1 MKRLRVF
8 LNTLL
13 GHVTVPLVVITLIC
27 CLLVIVI
34 NQRAY
39 QTQKEEMITLVR
51 TNLESAYNVQ
61 DAQLDVMSAFYQSMF
76 INNLNYQQLR
86 KPVSEK
92 AYYLAATQT
101 LQDLDDVFFSFSGLT
116 CTYYYTA
123 DRDYLI
129 QSSTHPNYEQSELIK
144 AYIKSSHNKS
154 EESVYT
160 QSSWHLAVIG
170 DAVYLINVIRQTSSE
185 IGIILD
191 IRNMLGNMHVLDE
204 FEQGALYLTDADGRL
219 VSGIAA
225 ADGLYTD
232 CTQDYLDSRS
242 WLKVNCPY
250 AKVPYTLNLILP
262 GELFLEP
269 LYRQNVLITGV
280 LLTALFAMLL
290 AAIHVFYH
298 FTVKPVEDIAKLTKE
313 LESGEIGQRLPENNL
328 VTEIHAINHNF
339 NQMVN
344 AITTLKIDLYEEKLR
359 HQEAELA
366 QLRLQ
371 LNPHLLLN
379 SLNMI
384 YTMTR
389 QQHYN
394 VSMKFTMCLIRHFRY
409 ILKKSHNFVTLTEE
423 LDFCENYM
431 EILSLQYPSY
441 FSYEISLSEER
452 IKEETLLPPLS
463 VENLIENAVKY
474 GLTQD
479 APLHIQ
485 ICIEAIRRAG
495 LQCTKIVISD
505 NGPGYSDEALSYIHR
520 LLSGEDIKNLAS
532 DGVGLKNLIERMR
545 ILYEGEASLTF
556 ENDSGAKITM
566 TFPSVWPQLTEERT
580 AGTGVAAES
589 AKAPEM
595 AGEL

>member
-1 MKRLRVF
+1 MRRLRNF

-13 GHVTVPLVVITLIC
+13 GHVTVPLVVITLVC
-27 CLLVIVI
+27 CLLVTVI
-34 NQRAY
+34 NLRTY
-39 QTQKEEMITLVR
+39 QTQKEEMITLAR
-51 TNLESAYNVQ
+51 TNLESSYNVQ
-61 DAQLDVMSAFYQSMF
+61 DAQLDVMSNFYQSMF
-76 INNLNYQQLR
+76 VNNVNYQQLR
-86 KPVSEK
+86 KPVSDK

-123 DRDYLI
+123 DKDYLI

-144 AYIKSSHNKS
+144 AYIKSFHNNS
-154 EESVYT
+154 DESVYI
-160 QSSWHLAVIG
+160 QSSWHLAGIG

-191 IRNMLGNMHVLDE
+191 MRHMLENMHVLDD

-242 WLKVNCPY
+242 WLKVTCPCT
-250 AKVPYTLNLILP
+250 KIPYTLNLNLP

-290 AAIHVFYH
+290 AALHVFYR

-313 LESGEIGQRLPENNL
+313 LGSGEIGQRLPENNR
-328 VTEIHAINHNF
+328 VKEIHAINSNF
-339 NQMVN
+339 NRMVS

-389 QQHYN
+389 QQHYD
-394 VSMKFTMCLIRHFRY
+394 VSMKFTMCLIRHFRF
-409 ILKKSHNFVTLTEE
+409 ILRKSHNFVTLAEE

-479 APLHIQ
+479 TPLHIQ
-485 ICIEAIRRAG
+485 ICIEAQKLAG
-495 LQCTKIVISD
+495 LNCTKIVIRD

-556 ENDSGAKITM
+556 ENDNGAKITM
-566 TFPSVWPQLTEERT
+566 TFPSVWPQLTEEKT
-580 AGTGVAAES
+580 AGTAVAAES